1 MFICERECMYICV
14 CMRICKCACAY
25 IRACARVCFS
35 NLEYKTHTMNINRAI
50 ILFQSKLIV
59 PVDSIDSDKFIPVV
73 LFRISVTEGLQLL
86 SVCVCVCVNVCVAK
100 GVSVCLCV
108 GKCMSVCLDVDV
120 CERGVYV
127 YVRVFRV

>member
-1 MFICERECMYICV
+1 MCV
-14 CMRICKCACAY
+14 
-25 IRACARVCFS
+25 
-35 NLEYKTHTMNINRAI
+35 
-50 ILFQSKLIV
+50 
-59 PVDSIDSDKFIPVV
+59 
-73 LFRISVTEGLQLL
+73 G
-86 SVCVCVCVNVCVAK
+86 K